1 VGHKIP
7 SPILKVSIKTK
18 LQNENK
24 VFYLASGRS
33 SRTFPDLPSLVK
45 KTIFLEFCNS
55 TSEMSVYNPG
65 YTLDV

>member
-1 VGHKIP
+1 MGHKIP

-45 KTIFLEFCNS
+45 KNTIFLEFNS
-55 TSEMSVYNPG
+55 TSEMSIYNLG
-65 YTLDV
+65 